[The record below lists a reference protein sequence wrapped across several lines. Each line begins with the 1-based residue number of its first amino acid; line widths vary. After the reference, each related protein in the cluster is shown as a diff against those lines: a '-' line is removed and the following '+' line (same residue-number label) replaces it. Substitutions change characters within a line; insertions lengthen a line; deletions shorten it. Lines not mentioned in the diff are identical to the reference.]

1 MEDRSM
7 KKQSRMIPTAMFAA
21 VCAMIFLTSC
31 TTQDQKEAA
40 NDYQQSADQST
51 QEDTNDQKDKE
62 LQETADQSDEEDE
75 QMESYNK
82 TMKKAIKA
90 IKKDDAK
97 ALDKLQD
104 SKEGRK
110 RRQLS
115 LFA

>member
-1 MEDRSM
+1 M

-62 LQETADQSDEEDE
+62 SV
-75 QMESYNK
+75 SYTHLYSPSSGAFSGDTPN
-82 TMKKAIKA
+82 T
-90 IKKDDAK
+90 
-97 ALDKLQD
+97 
-104 SKEGRK
+104 SRW
-110 RRQLS
+110 S
-115 LFA
+115 